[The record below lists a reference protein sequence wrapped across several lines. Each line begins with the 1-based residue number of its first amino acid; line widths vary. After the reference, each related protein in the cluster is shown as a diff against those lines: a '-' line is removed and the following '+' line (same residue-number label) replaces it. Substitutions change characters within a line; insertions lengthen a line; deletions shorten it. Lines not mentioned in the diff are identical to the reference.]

1 MPLHLEENLDSA
13 EIIAADAAGE
23 MPASVEWRFDEPQP
37 DWKPFSQSK
46 PSPAPVRLS
55 ITDDALRVTLAAPPE
70 EEGGSHGGI
79 YVDLPDWQREDWAY
93 VLVRARTSEKIDELG
108 IRFNLREAD
117 DAGEYEDYEEY
128 MGPFRYFGDTVSVIH
143 DGSVQTYLLRAD
155 WTGGRWQGPWRQLG
169 LRFSGHEA
177 ASIDLL
183 SVQVIPKEAGYADSS
198 FGVREVMRNRVYRRT
213 MYVRAPAKLAYRVLV
228 PNAGRLDFALG
239 VLRDDDPVT
248 FRVVAST
255 AEGDPETLFEEVSQD
270 RNNWAQRSVDL
281 SELAGRT
288 VTLSLEAEANT
299 NGTIALWAAPTM
311 TGSANYT
318 KPNVIFYVIDG
329 GAADYMSVYGY
340 NRDTT
345 PNIKRLAAEGALFE
359 QAYSNSSWT
368 KPSTASFM
376 TSLHHSVLGGFR
388 NWSDPVPEKA
398 VTMAQH
404 FHAADY
410 QTGVFLANPNAG
422 TLSGLQR
429 GVDFM
434 REGWEDFSYFGP
446 EPHRESSRYLHEGFW
461 DWRNAHP
468 GYPFWAHFQTTD
480 VHEDFPAAPPFSGL
494 YVDSDQLGTWKEW
507 DQRLKKFGDH
517 GIYSEAYEK
526 TGIDRVAFFSVHQGL
541 YDETMAHNDFQ
552 IGRLVDRLK
561 ANGEWDNTLLVI
573 GSDHSTRAAMDD
585 MGLAVQDTLPPKW
598 VDTILRPSISRIPL
612 IFVWPGHIDEGQR
625 FRQPVSMIDVLPTV
639 LDLVGLPQP
648 DVTQGRSLAPLLL
661 GTGTVEPQPVIF
673 DEYWFDHE
681 NDAMQGMIE
690 VVDGRWG
697 ASLWLGPPKK
707 DEDERRPMPLLL
719 FDLWRDPLC
728 LAPVNAEH
736 PDLVERYEAFLEQQW
751 RSHQALAQRFSAG
764 DEAALTPEQLAT
776 LRALGYIE

>member
-1 MPLHLEENLDSA
+1 MPLHLEENLNSA

-108 IRFNLREAD
+108 IRFNLRETD

-388 NWSDPVPEKA
+388 NWSDPVPEQA

-526 TGIDRVAFFSVHQGL
+526 TGIDAPGPVR
-541 YDETMAHNDFQ
+541 
-552 IGRLVDRLK
+552 R
-561 ANGEWDNTLLVI
+561 
-573 GSDHSTRAAMDD
+573 DD
-585 MGLAVQDTLPPKW
+585 G
-598 VDTILRPSISRIPL
+598 
-612 IFVWPGHIDEGQR
+612 
-625 FRQPVSMIDVLPTV
+625 
-639 LDLVGLPQP
+639 PQ
-648 DVTQGRSLAPLLL
+648 
-661 GTGTVEPQPVIF
+661 
-673 DEYWFDHE
+673 
-681 NDAMQGMIE
+681 
-690 VVDGRWG
+690 
-697 ASLWLGPPKK
+697 
-707 DEDERRPMPLLL
+707 
-719 FDLWRDPLC
+719 
-728 LAPVNAEH
+728 
-736 PDLVERYEAFLEQQW
+736 
-751 RSHQALAQRFSAG
+751 
-764 DEAALTPEQLAT
+764 
-776 LRALGYIE
+776 